1 MLLSARGARGPA
13 RVNVPATA
21 GQARP
26 AHLPVRSLGERPVV
40 PTSTPEVAV
49 CNISVSSGWTV
60 DAASL
65 PHRYAAGVSD

>member
-1 MLLSARGARGPA
+1 
-13 RVNVPATA
+13 V
-21 GQARP
+21 
-26 AHLPVRSLGERPVV
+26 VV

-60 DAASL
+60 DAAL